1 MYKRSAI
8 LILWILCLFMLS
20 FILLAA
26 PSEASGSGYWKLI
39 DVDVEVHETRIEE
52 PKGSTIIGTV
62 SGGPGSFEAALFYQ
76 PRSLIIEY
84 SVSGRWGD
92 IPEILKQGEE
102 LAVPLELSVNSYSIS
117 HPSDV
122 GPFAELVIY
131 FSYSS
136 DSVEEARPRNFAGQ
150 IEVSD
155 KGPSHVTSTA
165 KLLPPWPG
173 SGDSKYFVVEVI
185 ARNLSTGLFWR
196 KVAKYVYIWQ
206 TGEPPAE
213 ADRTM
218 EFAVKAASDPRT
230 VSPDGES
237 TVEVSALLY
246 EYDPGDSHSS
256 RPVAGKTINFT
267 LNEQDGIIP
276 GTLSSAS
283 AVTDEYGNAT
293 VTFTAPEGSLLKD
306 ARLVVTSA
314 TVTARAEEF
323 DVEDM
328 AYINFTP
335 ERGKVFVEPAIS
347 GIVSSHGIIPPDRRF
362 PALIAAYFEDE
373 DLQPLKDTEVTFS
386 IREGDNH
393 GMLRSPDGT
402 EARKVVTRTDPEGW
416 AEVQYF
422 YASDEPPVDPVTE
435 TIEIRSRKMILP
447 LIAEVTTGFNLIF
460 ERMESAY
467 EGKGTVNAGEEI
479 PFRVNIKDSWNP
491 GVDLEK
497 VVGFWGVDER
507 SGSEMLFVRL
517 EVENIGTVPDFLMDQ
532 LKLEKY
538 PEALFSEDMQVRS
551 FRDKGEM
558 NMLWM
563 SGNSLKG
570 YQGYP
575 RIRPMTTGNHYFE
588 ARLSLVDGSGR
599 EVFRTN
605 HPAARAYFNIET
617 GLPADAMQ
625 IFFLENPFRA
635 DTSEAKILRTALD
648 VMGFGTVMSVVDA
661 MYAINSGDT
670 RELFALLFSEVK
682 GTILSKTGDISAA
695 QKQMV
700 DIYSSIALAEKIDLE
715 IRKDRTGPI
724 AAMEE
729 EIFESLLGAFGFE
742 KGQLVVLRG
751 SGDQKLSVFT
761 ESGPRQ
767 IPSKE
772 REYFTDEETGITSLR
787 SGESAIYII
796 PKNMIVE
803 PGDESV
809 LSRF

>member
-1 MYKRSAI
+1 
-8 LILWILCLFMLS
+8 MLS
-20 FILLAA
+20 IILVSS

-39 DVDVEVHETRIEE
+39 DVDVEHHETRIENSD
-52 PKGSTIIGTV
+52 GSKLLGTI
-62 SGGPGSFEAALFYQ
+62 SGGPGQFEATFLDQ
-76 PRSLIIEY
+76 KRNWKMEY
-84 SVSGRWGD
+84 SVSGSWGE
-92 IPEILKQGEE
+92 IPEILILREE
-102 LAVPLELSVNSYSIS
+102 VSVPLELSVGSYSIS

-122 GPFAELVIY
+122 GPFAELVVY

-155 KGPSHVTSTA
+155 KGPSHVTATA
-165 KLLPPWPG
+165 KLLPPGPR
-173 SGDSKYFVVEVI
+173 SGNSQYFVVEVT
-185 ARNLSTGLFWR
+185 ARNLSSMHYWSKTF
-196 KVAKYVYIWQ
+196 KYVYAWQ
-206 TGEPPAE
+206 AGEPPAE
-213 ADRTM
+213 ADRAV
-218 EFAVKAASDPRT
+218 EYAVKAASDPRT

-246 EYDPGDSHSS
+246 EYDPGDSLSS
-256 RPVAGKTINFT
+256 RPVAGKTIYFT
-267 LNEQDGIIP
+267 VNEQDGVIP

-314 TVTARAEEF
+314 TVTARAEEL

-335 ERGKVFVEPAIS
+335 ERGKVFVQPGIS
-347 GIVSSHGIIPPDRRF
+347 GIVSSHGMVPPDRRF
-362 PALIAAYFEDE
+362 PALIAANFEDE

-393 GMLRSPDGT
+393 GMLRSPDGI

-447 LIAEVTTGFNLIF
+447 LTAEVTTGFNLVF

-479 PFRVNIKDSWNP
+479 PFRVNIKDAWNP

-517 EVENIGTVPDFLMDQ
+517 EVENIGTVPDFLLDQ

-575 RIRPMTTGNHYFE
+575 RIRPMTTGNHYYE

-635 DTSEAKILRTALD
+635 DTAEAKILRTALD

-661 MYAINSGDT
+661 MYAINNGNVK
-670 RELFALLFSEVK
+670 ELFSLLFSEAK
-682 GTILSKTGDISAA
+682 GAILSKTGDISAA
-695 QKQMV
+695 KKQMV
-700 DIYSSIALAEKIDLE
+700 DAYSSIALAEKIDFE

-729 EIFESLLGAFGFE
+729 GIFESLLDAFGLE

-751 SGDQKLSVFT
+751 RGEQKLSVKT
-761 ESGPRQ
+761 EKGPKQ

-772 REYFTDEETGITSLR
+772 REYFTDAETGITSLR
-787 SGESAIYII
+787 SGESAFFII
-796 PKNMIVE
+796 PRDMTVE
-803 PGDESV
+803 AGSESEF
-809 LSRF
+809 SRF